1 MRNKRREGNRVATIK
16 KKLKEEKES
25 KKWKGEDRVFVPN
38 RGMVSRT
45 M

>member
-1 MRNKRREGNRVATIK
+1 MRNKRREGNKAATIK
-16 KKLKEEKES
+16 KKLKEE
-25 KKWKGEDRVFVPN
+25 KGEDRVFVPN